1 MKRDLKIDHLTIEIG
16 SSLRETM
23 SLIDQNTSGFCFV
36 MDREFL
42 KGIVTDGDIRRSLL
56 NGFNLDQQVD
66 EMMET
71 NFFSLRKGVSL
82 LEIQLQLKNYEIIP
96 IVDDLGKL
104 VDFATPKRFHQIPI
118 VEPVLQGKELEYVTD
133 CVSTGWISSQGKY
146 VKRFEENFSNYTGAD
161 HALSVSNGTVALHLA
176 LVALGINNGDE
187 VIVPDLTFASPLNA
201 VLYVG
206 AKPVILD
213 VDPNTACL
221 NVELVEGAITEKTK
235 AVIPVH
241 LYGHPVDMSPLMK
254 IAQKYDLKVIED
266 CAEAVG
272 SYYNGQHVGCFGDA
286 ATFSFFGNKT
296 ITTGE
301 GGMILFKKQTVFE
314 KAQLLRDHGM
324 SKEKRYWHEEIG
336 YNYRLTNLQAA
347 VGVAQLERAD
357 HLVSQKRWMAE
368 IYEDRLKDS
377 HLFSLPGEYG
387 DVVNSY
393 WLYTIYLKNSNEETR
408 DSIIDRLRDYGI
420 QSRPVFYSM
429 HRMPPYQKYALCTSQ
444 YNYSISLSNGGI
456 SLPSSSSVTLDE
468 INRVCDALNEIE
480 ETLLANHN

>member
-1 MKRDLKIDHLTIEIG
+1 MNRDLKIEHLTIQIG
-16 SSLRETM
+16 SSLREIM
-23 SLIDQNTSGFCFV
+23 SIIDQNMSGFCLV
-36 MDREFL
+36 MDGEFL
-42 KGIVTDGDIRRSLL
+42 KGVVTDGDIRRSLL
-56 NGFNLDQQVD
+56 NGFNLDQKVD

-71 NFFSLRKGVSL
+71 NFFFLRKGVSL
-82 LEIQLQLKNYEIIP
+82 LEILHQLKKYEIIP
-96 IVDDLGKL
+96 IVDDTGKL
-104 VDFATPKRFHQIPI
+104 IDFATPKRFHQIPI
-118 VEPVLQGKELEYVTD
+118 VEPVLEGKELEYVTD

-146 VKRFEENFSNYTGAD
+146 VKRFEEDFLNYTCAD
-161 HALSVSNGTVALHLA
+161 YALSVSNGTVALHLA
-176 LVALGINNGDE
+176 LVALGIGPEDE

-213 VDPNTACL
+213 IDPNTACL
-221 NVELVEGAITEKTK
+221 NVELIEEAITEKTK
-235 AVIPVH
+235 ALIPVH
-241 LYGHPVDMSPLMK
+241 LYGHPVDMNPLME
-254 IAQKYDLKVIED
+254 IAQKHNLKVIED

-272 SYYNGQHVGCFGDA
+272 SYYNGKHVGCFGDA

-301 GGMILFKKQTVFE
+301 GGMVLFKKQSVFE

-347 VGVAQLERAD
+347 VGVAQLERVE

-368 IYEDRLKDS
+368 IYEGRLKDS

-408 DSIIDRLRDYGI
+408 DYILDQLRNYGI

-429 HRMPPYQKYALCTSQ
+429 HRMPPYQKFAFDSSQ
-444 YNYSISLSNGGI
+444 YHNSLSLSRGGI
-456 SLPSSSSVTLDE
+456 SLPSSASVTLDE
-468 INRVCDALNEIE
+468 INRVCDALFEIQNIQ
-480 ETLLANHN
+480 TK

>member
-1 MKRDLKIDHLTIEIG
+1 MKRDLKIELLRIQTG
-16 SSLRETM
+16 SSIREAM
-23 SLIDQNTSGFCFV
+23 SFIDQNMSGFCFV

-42 KGIVTDGDIRRSLL
+42 KGVVADGDIRRSLL
-56 NGFNLDQQVD
+56 NGFNLDQKVD

-71 NFFSLRKGVSL
+71 NFFFLRKGVSL

-96 IVDDLGKL
+96 ILDDSGKL
-104 VDFATPKRFHQIPI
+104 VDFATPKRFHQIPL
-118 VEPVLQGKELEYVTD
+118 VEPVLQGNELEYVTE

-146 VKRFEENFSNYTGAD
+146 VKRFEQDFAKYTGAD
-161 HALSVSNGTVALHLA
+161 YALSVSNGTVALHLA
-176 LVALGINNGDE
+176 LVALGIAPEDE

-221 NVELVEGAITEKTK
+221 DIELIEGAITENTK
-235 AVIPVH
+235 AIIPVH
-241 LYGHPVDMSPLMK
+241 LYGHPVDMKPLME

-272 SYYNGQHVGCFGDA
+272 SYYHGRHVGCFGDA

-301 GGMILFKKQTVFE
+301 GGMVLFKKQTVFE
-314 KAQLLRDHGM
+314 KAKLLRDHGM
-324 SKEKRYWHEEIG
+324 SKDKRYWHEEIG

-347 VGVAQLERAD
+347 VGVAQLERSD

-368 IYEDRLKDS
+368 IYSGRLRDLG
-377 HLFSLPGEYG
+377 LFSLPGEYG

-393 WLYTIYLKNSNEETR
+393 WLYTIYLKNPGEETR
-408 DSIIDRLRDYGI
+408 DSILDQLRNYGI
-420 QSRPVFYSM
+420 QSSPVFYSM
-429 HRMPPYQKYALCTSQ
+429 HRMPPYHKYAFCSSR
-444 YNYSISLSNGGI
+444 YNNSLSLSKGGI
-456 SLPSSSSVTLDE
+456 SLPSSASVTLDE
-468 INRVCDALNEIE
+468 INRVCDALFEIE
-480 ETLLANHN
+480 STLLSGG

>member
-1 MKRDLKIDHLTIEIG
+1 MKRDLKIELLTIQTG
-16 SSLRETM
+16 ASLRETICF
-23 SLIDQNTSGFCFV
+23 IDHNAVGFCFV
-36 MDREFL
+36 MQGEFL
-42 KGIVTDGDIRRSLL
+42 KGVVTDGDIRRSLL
-56 NGFNLDQQVD
+56 KGFNLDQKVD

-71 NFFSLRKGVSL
+71 NFFYLRKGVSL
-82 LEIQLQLKNYEIIP
+82 LEIQLKLKNYEIIP

-104 VDFATPKRFHQIPI
+104 VDFATPQRFHQIPV

-146 VKRFEENFSNYTGAD
+146 VKRFEQEFANYTGAE

-176 LVALGINNGDE
+176 LVALGIGTEDE
-187 VIVPDLTFASPLNA
+187 VIVPDLTFVSPLNA

-213 VDPNTACL
+213 VDPNTVCL
-221 NVELVEGAITEKTK
+221 NVDLIEGAITEKTK
-235 AVIPVH
+235 AIIPVH
-241 LYGHPVDMSPLMK
+241 LYGHPVDMNPLME
-254 IAQKYDLKVIED
+254 IAQKYNLKVIED

-272 SYYNGQHVGCFGDA
+272 SYYHGKHVGCFGDA

-301 GGMILFKKQTVFE
+301 GGMILFKKQNVFE

-324 SKEKRYWHEEIG
+324 SKETRYWHEEVG

-357 HLVSQKRWMAE
+357 YLVSQKRWMAE
-368 IYEDRLKDS
+368 VYEGRLKDS
-377 HLFSLPGEYG
+377 QLFSLPGEYG

-393 WLYTIYLKNSNEETR
+393 WLYTIYLKNPRDETR
-408 DSIIDRLRDYGI
+408 DSVLDQLRSYGI

-429 HRMPPYQKYALCTSQ
+429 HRMPPYQKYAFCSSQ
-444 YNYSISLSNGGI
+444 YHNSLALSKGGI
-456 SLPSSSSVTLDE
+456 SLPSSASVTIDE

-480 ETLLANHN
+480 ETLLTS